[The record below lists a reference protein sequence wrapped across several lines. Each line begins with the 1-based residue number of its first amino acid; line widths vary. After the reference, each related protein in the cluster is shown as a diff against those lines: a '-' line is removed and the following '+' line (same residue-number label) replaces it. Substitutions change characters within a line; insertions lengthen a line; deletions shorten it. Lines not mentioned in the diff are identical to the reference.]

1 MLGERRALFKLSR
14 PPGDPVALCLNASV
28 RLPDEV
34 VVRLSAFVPERDL
47 RRMRVVTAPPFSWF
61 PQLFKMSATT
71 FAPFV
76 LIRPDRYRT
85 DTSKGLALI
94 AHETFHIGQVRE
106 LGSWRFYPRYL
117 YGQLRTG
124 FRHGKHPMEIPAIE
138 LQRAVRTA
146 LDAPSVEV

>member
-1 MLGERRALFKLSR
+1 M
-14 PPGDPVALCLNASV
+14 
-28 RLPDEV
+28 RLPDQV
-34 VVRLSAFVPERDL
+34 IAQLRPFVPEQDL
-47 RRMRVVTAPPFSWF
+47 RRMRVVTARPFSWF

-85 DTSKGLALI
+85 DTPKGLALI

-138 LQRAVRTA
+138 LQRAVRRT
-146 LDAPSVEV
+146 LDALSAEV